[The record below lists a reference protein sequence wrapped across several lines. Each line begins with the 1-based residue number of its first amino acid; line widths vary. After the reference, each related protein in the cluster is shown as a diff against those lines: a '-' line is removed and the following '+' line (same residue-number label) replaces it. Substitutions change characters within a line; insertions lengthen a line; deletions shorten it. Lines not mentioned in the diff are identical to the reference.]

1 MSEGASGKSSFDFWC
16 VEKQLVRGAMR
27 SLRVMRLKLVKQ
39 VRGLSIF
46 QDLESDGSYFKFDS
60 LMNWKPVKFYKGGSD
75 MVRGVTISLPPEGV
89 FKHSSVQHPVQKE
102 NGKGTGQELDANN
115 LPNGIILKMMM
126 S

>member
-46 QDLESDGSYFKFDS
+46 QDLESDGSNFKFDS

-75 MVRGVTISLPPEGV
+75 MVRS
-89 FKHSSVQHPVQKE
+89 FRRRKNYS
-102 NGKGTGQELDANN
+102 GKGIWNSFLTFNA
-115 LPNGIILKMMM
+115 GIR
-126 S
+126 